1 MLVLTNTEMKWFEK
15 FFLSTYIGIKGTLK
29 PSAWL
34 KFSGRT
40 FCIHGRLMVV
50 WTQLVTYGGEGGV
63 IAQECWV
70 LSGGEGGVIAQE
82 CWVLSGVG
90 TRRFVLLV
98 NFATANKL
106 VVTSG

>member
-1 MLVLTNTEMKWFEK
+1 MYEASSMLVLTNTEMKWFEK

-50 WTQLVTYGGEGGV
+50 WTQLVTNGGEGGV
-63 IAQECWV
+63 IT
-70 LSGGEGGVIAQE
+70 QE

-106 VVTSG
+106 VVMSG